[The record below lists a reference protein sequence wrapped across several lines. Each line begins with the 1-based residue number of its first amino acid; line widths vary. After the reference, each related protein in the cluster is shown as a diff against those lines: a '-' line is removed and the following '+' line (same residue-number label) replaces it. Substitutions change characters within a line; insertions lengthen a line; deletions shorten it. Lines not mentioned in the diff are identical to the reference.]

1 MRKLRHRESSKS
13 RGLEVGQM
21 KVNVA
26 EQSIVDVEGGERGMG
41 GGAGHTGLVVVC
53 TELCVG
59 VSHPRLRKPQG
70 AEESYLVRL
79 GSSLA
84 SEEGGSLP

>member
-1 MRKLRHRESSKS
+1 MWR
-13 RGLEVGQM
+13 VG
-21 KVNVA
+21 KEA
-26 EQSIVDVEGGERGMG
+26 LG

-59 VSHPRLRKPQG
+59 VSHPRLGKPQG
-70 AEESYLVRL
+70 AEESYLVQL

-84 SEEGGSLP
+84 SEEGSSLP